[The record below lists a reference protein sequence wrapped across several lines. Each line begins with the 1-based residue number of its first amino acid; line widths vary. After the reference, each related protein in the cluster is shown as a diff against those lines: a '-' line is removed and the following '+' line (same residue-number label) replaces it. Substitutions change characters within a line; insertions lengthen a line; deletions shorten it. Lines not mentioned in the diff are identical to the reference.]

1 MARIEQKRT
10 GWLEPMAEWIK
21 EAGNL
26 PKIARES
33 NLFAKKV
40 AAKEI
45 FGSNL
50 VLAGREA
57 RLTAPS
63 GEDLSGGN
71 QWDALRAAT
80 EKIGVVA
87 ESQILVRTRGLEPPN
102 PCGRR
107 HLKALRFPVSPRP
120 HNFVN
125 SVPERRIELR
135 SNALQASA
143 LPLSY
148 SGILA
153 FCKYGNP
160 TRLS

>member
-1 MARIEQKRT
+1 MDAGSVVDVEETVYLVDEFSEGIEQKRT

-26 PKIARES
+26 PEIARES

-50 VLAGREA
+50 VLANREA

-87 ESQILVRTRGLEPPN
+87 ESQIVVLSAGIEPASQDPQS
-102 PCGRR
+102 CV
-107 HLKALRFPVSPRP
+107 LSI
-120 HNFVN
+120 
-125 SVPERRIELR
+125 ERREL
-135 SNALQASA
+135 L
-143 LPLSY
+143 Y
-148 SGILA
+148 
-153 FCKYGNP
+153 
-160 TRLS
+160 

>member
-26 PKIARES
+26 PEIARES

-57 RLTAPS
+57 RVSAPKS
-63 GEDLSGGN
+63 IAFPPQN
-71 QWDALRAAT
+71 QWTALCAANQ
-80 EKIGVVA
+80 KIGQI
-87 ESQILVRTRGLEPPN
+87 EKSQIM
-102 PCGRR
+102 
-107 HLKALRFPVSPRP
+107 VSPTGIEP
-120 HNFVN
+120 
-125 SVPERRIELR
+125 VP
-135 SNALQASA
+135 
-143 LPLSY
+143 LPSEGSIVSIQPRGQNPQILST
-148 SGILA
+148 
-153 FCKYGNP
+153 N
-160 TRLS
+160 T